1 MRLARLALLVV
12 PALAVACGDDTAVM
26 GTDAGGNDTGAV
38 DGGLDAGAGDAGH
51 GDGGDV
57 DPGPVCASGIDE
69 DGDGVCDRERADFS
83 ADARLPASGDRRDI
97 YGLGDA
103 MNEVAR
109 RGIAHTLW
117 WPVDVSGVL
126 LPWRPMVTLFEP
138 GTEDPAT
145 ESAQALARQA
155 LGFGDLDEMY
165 AWLGLARASGPEAWP
180 GVAWP
185 DGVETGDPLGVGRV
199 ETELGAAMSFSC
211 ATCHTADLFGRTV
224 VGMTNRDARANEFFH
239 LAAEF
244 FPALTPEVF
253 AGITGAEDDEIALF
267 ERTQRNLE
275 AIGSVVPQ
283 VRGLDTSLAQV
294 ALSLARRGLDPYA
307 EHDED
312 LQRNPRENALATDVA
327 DSKPA
332 VWWTMRYKTRWL
344 SDGSIVSGNPVF
356 TNFLWNELGRGTDL
370 YELEAWLAENRHV
383 VDELTVLVFATEAP
397 RWVDWF
403 GVETVDEAAA
413 QRGQALFDTTCA
425 TCHGTYTMG
434 WDDDPEGPLE
444 ARIQRVSL
452 AYHEQTPVLDV
463 GTDPWRAAGMAA
475 FADRLNELAISQWM
489 QTTVEV
495 QSGYVPPPLDGIW
508 ARYPYL
514 HNQSVPTLCDMLRPA
529 SERTPVFWMGPS
541 ADAETDFDA
550 DCVGYPV
557 GDAVPAAWQDDP
569 SAEYD
574 TSRPGLSNGGHDEW
588 LVNEDGSA
596 RFSDA
601 EIADL
606 VAFLKLL

>member
-1 MRLARLALLVV
+1 MRLGRI
-12 PALAVACGDDTAVM
+12 PALVLASCALAACSDDADVM
-26 GTDAGGNDTGAV
+26 DDGTDTGASDV
-38 DGGLDAGAGDAGH
+38 GMSDSGLDVGAADTDA
-51 GDGGDV
+51 
-57 DPGPVCASGIDE
+57 PGPTCTSGIDE

-103 MNEVAR
+103 LPDVTA

-126 LPWRPMVTLFEP
+126 LPWRPMTTLFEP

-145 ESAQALARQA
+145 EAAQNLSRQA

-165 AWLGLARASGPEAWP
+165 AWLGLARANTDEAWP
-180 GVAWP
+180 GQPWPQGVAA
-185 DGVETGDPLGVGRV
+185 GDPLGVGRV
-199 ETELGAAMSFSC
+199 ETDLGDAMSFSC

-224 VGMTNRDARANEFFH
+224 VGMTNREARANEFFH
-239 LAAEF
+239 LAAGF

-253 AGITGAEDDEIALF
+253 EGMTGADEAELAMF
-267 ERTQRNLE
+267 ERTQRNLK

-312 LQRNPRENALATDVA
+312 LQRDPRPNALATDVA

-370 YELEAWLAENRHV
+370 YELETWLQSNRHV

-403 GVETVDEAAA
+403 GTDDIDVDAA
-413 QRGQALFDTTCA
+413 QRGQALFDATCA

-434 WDDDPEGPLE
+434 WDTDPDGPLD
-444 ARIQRVSL
+444 AQIRRIAL
-452 AYHEQTPVLDV
+452 DYHEQTPVLNV
-463 GTDPWRAAGMAA
+463 GTDPWRAAGMGA

-489 QTTVEV
+489 QTVVEV
-495 QSGYVPPPLDGIW
+495 QDGYVPPPLDGIW

-529 SERTPVFWMGPS
+529 SQRTEVFWMGSS
-541 ADAETDFDA
+541 ADPATDFDA

-557 GDAVPAAWQDDP
+557 GAAVPPSWQSDP
-569 SAEYD
+569 AAEYA
-574 TSRPGLSNGGHDEW
+574 TTRPGLSNDGHDEW
-588 LVNEDGSA
+588 LTDDDGSA
-596 RFSDA
+596 RFDDD

-606 VAFLKLL
+606 IAFLKLL